1 MNSLKRGEGKTKGNI
16 KKKDF
21 YNYYVNNAKEKLVEK
36 STYNKFL
43 KDLLDAFS
51 KAIVETG
58 LELKL
63 NKLGKIRVRT
73 KELHFFNKDG
83 KRAKSVRVNWKDT
96 WDYWFKKYPGLTK
109 EEIIN
114 INNKPII
121 YHDNEHT
128 NGEFYEHYW
137 DNSTINLKYKSFYNF
152 NASRQYSRLIAKVVK
167 DPNRKTFYYG

>member
-1 MNSLKRGEGKTKGNI
+1 M
-16 KKKDF
+16 
-21 YNYYVNNAKEKLVEK
+21 
-36 STYNKFL
+36 
-43 KDLLDAFS
+43 
-51 KAIVETG
+51 
-58 LELKL
+58 
-63 NKLGKIRVRT
+63 
-73 KELHFFNKDG
+73 
-83 KRAKSVRVNWKDT
+83 NWKDT
-96 WDYWFKKYPGLTK
+96 WDYWYKKYPGLTK
-109 EEIIN
+109 EEIVN